1 FENVEELNQELKRHI
16 SVIERSNDEHKRV
29 LRKRDKELEQVKNDF
44 EQNLKNATIL
54 NNKCTKQEAEL
65 NILRLENSSLSEE
78 LKLMRENVSRCEDEQ
93 RRLRKDC
100 DQALNF
106 IHDGIPELCLDEGI
120 HDHNRNGALQEHL
133 KKIPSLMQ
141 QLTGDRENLKTKN
154 QLLLQFVHGLSYDL
168 NDCQSGQK
176 KYKLLKAHSKQQQLL
191 LNQLESHVRF
201 YESVFKEKGFFPT
214 IEYASGSTVASA
226 PDVIDKT
233 NSMCL
238 PDRTNGSCEWKL
250 FGWNPY
256 HGCGYNQQISS
267 SCMNFYGKNSLNT
280 KNQSRLFSS
289 FCFPKQQLE
298 LFWYSFTVQLP
309 ENVTMI
315 NVVTDTNGIA
325 SNHSLIIKDLSIQQC
340 HRITTLPISLPMNTT
355 ILSSRLNRKKTFWI
369 QYRWILIIG
378 TLVVLFTSLIIVITI
393 NLYISD
399 RIFHQEPT
407 VTERKQITS
416 MNLSQH
422 FYEEPVS
429 IVLTPPIDIS
439 VYDHVRDNYRVD
451 ILFSFKTKKSSFATM
466 SSTITDGD
474 NHRKQDKYESIFKHY
489 GFQMRAQHLDHQ
501 NEKNNIEINSDLN
514 KYKRILHDIKTR
526 FLQRN
531 ESNKKEKKTRTITS
545 KTQQAISKSSP
556 TKSKRKKDSKKEGTK
571 QNRENVIKITLPDEA
586 KARKTTYSKQQQKT
600 NENQRISN
608 TDSSLPITLSNSP
621 SITTMKTAQK
631 LPIVNS
637 KSHQSISDI
646 QSNRISTKLQSTDQI
661 ISSTLSFHQT
671 KSGESN
677 AKINAQQN
685 RLGLSSTTNN
695 FESTWDTDEITK
707 FTRDIFKRS
716 STKPIIRSH
725 RIRLKCAEDS
735 DDYLSKYSQ
744 RRTHCLDLFE
754 EYVNGLKRPFGII
767 RDAASDPPVF
777 DPGLTIMGPR
787 VKKDASVIDKEEF
800 QAIKMIN
807 SIEPRKKYALV
818 HEQIGIFV
826 IGGYN
831 LFVRIPEQQEPDK
844 DYLFKSDGSI
854 VRISRL
860 SPCRVHFGVYTDG
873 DAIYVAGGQKI
884 NNELLDDIQ
893 RLNLRTLKWE
903 YVATLLNPIAASAMT
918 VDEQR
923 IYIVGG
929 YDIFKNQ
936 TFFESTLTIYNMTT
950 LQFENGNDLPSPR
963 CRSLVVVV
971 DNALFCVSGLIERR
985 NHNGNKKIKISTDI
999 LKWTQEA
1006 PAWVKISQTPELS
1019 KLHALSFNDPFLEV
1033 TKRNLSDEHGT
1044 SETIAEAY
1052 YDFRTNL
1059 WANGSAPASAKTIPL
1074 TKQEHSSSA
1083 AKISDKSASR
1093 TTKTKKVTVAK
1104 TSSKSNPIS
1113 KTKSTSKSKVC
1124 QHRPYE
1130 CIQVSYRGIRKCI
1143 TNFNRLTTVSHVIDA
1158 LLDDLSE
1165 RRYLSA
1171 NDCCLYIERQ
1181 PYLFPLKSTDFIQ
1194 DILLRYTA
1202 THVHFKLSFKRNSS
1216 PSRFAQRKRL
1226 LRTAGYI
1233 QPSPVINAY
1242 EQLKIQESLI
1252 RRQHD
1257 IITQL
1262 RKTNLSND
1270 SRIQQNGA
1278 SNYGNYLDWITQ
1290 NEHNGDMSDDSKTS
1304 LDLMSTSR
1312 RHSRQDEYLKA
1323 VNQETVNSS
1332 RSLSRVRFRPSTI
1345 INTDEIS
1352 TSLTQVK
1359 SILKKGATN
1368 YSHIPRTSSVDRDI
1382 NRLISTKQRRNSLYT
1397 FDDADDDNLTDRST
1411 TDSCLGSLSSDD
1423 NNSYVINQQQLETLV

>member
-1 FENVEELNQELKRHI
+1 MI
-16 SVIERSNDEHKRV
+16 IIIE
-29 LRKRDKELEQVKNDF
+29 
-44 EQNLKNATIL
+44 
-54 NNKCTKQEAEL
+54 
-65 NILRLENSSLSEE
+65 
-78 LKLMRENVSRCEDEQ
+78 
-93 RRLRKDC
+93 
-100 DQALNF
+100 
-106 IHDGIPELCLDEGI
+106 
-120 HDHNRNGALQEHL
+120 
-133 KKIPSLMQ
+133 
-141 QLTGDRENLKTKN
+141 
-154 QLLLQFVHGLSYDL
+154 
-168 NDCQSGQK
+168 
-176 KYKLLKAHSKQQQLL
+176 
-191 LNQLESHVRF
+191 
-201 YESVFKEKGFFPT
+201 
-214 IEYASGSTVASA
+214 
-226 PDVIDKT
+226 T

-586 KARKTTYSKQQQKT
+586 KAQ
-600 NENQRISN
+600 
-608 TDSSLPITLSNSP
+608 
-621 SITTMKTAQK
+621 
-631 LPIVNS
+631 
-637 KSHQSISDI
+637 
-646 QSNRISTKLQSTDQI
+646 
-661 ISSTLSFHQT
+661 
-671 KSGESN
+671 
-677 AKINAQQN
+677 
-685 RLGLSSTTNN
+685 
-695 FESTWDTDEITK
+695 
-707 FTRDIFKRS
+707 
-716 STKPIIRSH
+716 
-725 RIRLKCAEDS
+725 
-735 DDYLSKYSQ
+735 
-744 RRTHCLDLFE
+744 
-754 EYVNGLKRPFGII
+754 YVNGLKRPFGII

-929 YDIFKNQ
+929 YDLFKNQ

-950 LQFENGNDLPSPR
+950 RQFENGNDLPSPR

-985 NHNGNKKIKISTDI
+985 DHNGNKKIKISTDI

-1059 WANGSAPASAKTIPL
+1059 WANGSASAKTIPL

-1252 RRQHD
+1252 RRQHEM
-1257 IITQL
+1257 ITQL

-1332 RSLSRVRFRPSTI
+1332 RSLSR
-1345 INTDEIS
+1345 
-1352 TSLTQVK
+1352 
-1359 SILKKGATN
+1359 
-1368 YSHIPRTSSVDRDI
+1368 
-1382 NRLISTKQRRNSLYT
+1382 
-1397 FDDADDDNLTDRST
+1397 
-1411 TDSCLGSLSSDD
+1411 
-1423 NNSYVINQQQLETLV
+1423 

>member
-1 FENVEELNQELKRHI
+1 
-16 SVIERSNDEHKRV
+16 
-29 LRKRDKELEQVKNDF
+29 
-44 EQNLKNATIL
+44 
-54 NNKCTKQEAEL
+54 
-65 NILRLENSSLSEE
+65 
-78 LKLMRENVSRCEDEQ
+78 
-93 RRLRKDC
+93 
-100 DQALNF
+100 
-106 IHDGIPELCLDEGI
+106 
-120 HDHNRNGALQEHL
+120 
-133 KKIPSLMQ
+133 
-141 QLTGDRENLKTKN
+141 
-154 QLLLQFVHGLSYDL
+154 
-168 NDCQSGQK
+168 
-176 KYKLLKAHSKQQQLL
+176 
-191 LNQLESHVRF
+191 
-201 YESVFKEKGFFPT
+201 
-214 IEYASGSTVASA
+214 
-226 PDVIDKT
+226 
-233 NSMCL
+233 
-238 PDRTNGSCEWKL
+238 
-250 FGWNPY
+250 
-256 HGCGYNQQISS
+256 
-267 SCMNFYGKNSLNT
+267 
-280 KNQSRLFSS
+280 
-289 FCFPKQQLE
+289 
-298 LFWYSFTVQLP
+298 
-309 ENVTMI
+309 
-315 NVVTDTNGIA
+315 
-325 SNHSLIIKDLSIQQC
+325 
-340 HRITTLPISLPMNTT
+340 
-355 ILSSRLNRKKTFWI
+355 
-369 QYRWILIIG
+369 
-378 TLVVLFTSLIIVITI
+378 
-393 NLYISD
+393 
-399 RIFHQEPT
+399 
-407 VTERKQITS
+407 
-416 MNLSQH
+416 
-422 FYEEPVS
+422 
-429 IVLTPPIDIS
+429 
-439 VYDHVRDNYRVD
+439 
-451 ILFSFKTKKSSFATM
+451 M

-903 YVATLLNPIAASAMT
+903 YVATLLNPIAA
-918 VDEQR
+918 R
-923 IYIVGG
+923 
-929 YDIFKNQ
+929 
-936 TFFESTLTIYNMTT
+936 
-950 LQFENGNDLPSPR
+950 FENGNDLPSPR

-985 NHNGNKKIKISTDI
+985 DHNGNKKIKISTDI

-1059 WANGSAPASAKTIPL
+1059 WANGSASAKTIPL

-1113 KTKSTSKSKVC
+1113 KTKSTSKSKGFS
-1124 QHRPYE
+1124 
-1130 CIQVSYRGIRKCI
+1130 VS
-1143 TNFNRLTTVSHVIDA
+1143 
-1158 LLDDLSE
+1158 
-1165 RRYLSA
+1165 
-1171 NDCCLYIERQ
+1171 
-1181 PYLFPLKSTDFIQ
+1181 
-1194 DILLRYTA
+1194 
-1202 THVHFKLSFKRNSS
+1202 
-1216 PSRFAQRKRL
+1216 
-1226 LRTAGYI
+1226 
-1233 QPSPVINAY
+1233 
-1242 EQLKIQESLI
+1242 
-1252 RRQHD
+1252 
-1257 IITQL
+1257 
-1262 RKTNLSND
+1262 
-1270 SRIQQNGA
+1270 
-1278 SNYGNYLDWITQ
+1278 
-1290 NEHNGDMSDDSKTS
+1290 
-1304 LDLMSTSR
+1304 
-1312 RHSRQDEYLKA
+1312 
-1323 VNQETVNSS
+1323 
-1332 RSLSRVRFRPSTI
+1332 
-1345 INTDEIS
+1345 
-1352 TSLTQVK
+1352 
-1359 SILKKGATN
+1359 
-1368 YSHIPRTSSVDRDI
+1368 
-1382 NRLISTKQRRNSLYT
+1382 
-1397 FDDADDDNLTDRST
+1397 
-1411 TDSCLGSLSSDD
+1411 
-1423 NNSYVINQQQLETLV
+1423 

>member
-1 FENVEELNQELKRHI
+1 
-16 SVIERSNDEHKRV
+16 
-29 LRKRDKELEQVKNDF
+29 
-44 EQNLKNATIL
+44 
-54 NNKCTKQEAEL
+54 
-65 NILRLENSSLSEE
+65 
-78 LKLMRENVSRCEDEQ
+78 
-93 RRLRKDC
+93 
-100 DQALNF
+100 
-106 IHDGIPELCLDEGI
+106 
-120 HDHNRNGALQEHL
+120 
-133 KKIPSLMQ
+133 
-141 QLTGDRENLKTKN
+141 
-154 QLLLQFVHGLSYDL
+154 
-168 NDCQSGQK
+168 
-176 KYKLLKAHSKQQQLL
+176 
-191 LNQLESHVRF
+191 
-201 YESVFKEKGFFPT
+201 
-214 IEYASGSTVASA
+214 
-226 PDVIDKT
+226 
-233 NSMCL
+233 
-238 PDRTNGSCEWKL
+238 
-250 FGWNPY
+250 
-256 HGCGYNQQISS
+256 
-267 SCMNFYGKNSLNT
+267 
-280 KNQSRLFSS
+280 
-289 FCFPKQQLE
+289 
-298 LFWYSFTVQLP
+298 
-309 ENVTMI
+309 
-315 NVVTDTNGIA
+315 
-325 SNHSLIIKDLSIQQC
+325 
-340 HRITTLPISLPMNTT
+340 
-355 ILSSRLNRKKTFWI
+355 
-369 QYRWILIIG
+369 
-378 TLVVLFTSLIIVITI
+378 
-393 NLYISD
+393 
-399 RIFHQEPT
+399 
-407 VTERKQITS
+407 
-416 MNLSQH
+416 
-422 FYEEPVS
+422 
-429 IVLTPPIDIS
+429 
-439 VYDHVRDNYRVD
+439 
-451 ILFSFKTKKSSFATM
+451 M

-725 RIRLKCAEDS
+725 RIRLKCAEAS

-903 YVATLLNPIAASAMT
+903 YVATLLNPIAA
-918 VDEQR
+918 R
-923 IYIVGG
+923 
-929 YDIFKNQ
+929 
-936 TFFESTLTIYNMTT
+936 
-950 LQFENGNDLPSPR
+950 FENGNDLPSPR

-985 NHNGNKKIKISTDI
+985 DHNGNKKIKISTDI

-1059 WANGSAPASAKTIPL
+1059 WANGSASAKTIPL

-1113 KTKSTSKSKVC
+1113 KTKSTSKSKGFS
-1124 QHRPYE
+1124 
-1130 CIQVSYRGIRKCI
+1130 VS
-1143 TNFNRLTTVSHVIDA
+1143 
-1158 LLDDLSE
+1158 
-1165 RRYLSA
+1165 
-1171 NDCCLYIERQ
+1171 
-1181 PYLFPLKSTDFIQ
+1181 
-1194 DILLRYTA
+1194 
-1202 THVHFKLSFKRNSS
+1202 
-1216 PSRFAQRKRL
+1216 
-1226 LRTAGYI
+1226 
-1233 QPSPVINAY
+1233 
-1242 EQLKIQESLI
+1242 
-1252 RRQHD
+1252 
-1257 IITQL
+1257 
-1262 RKTNLSND
+1262 
-1270 SRIQQNGA
+1270 
-1278 SNYGNYLDWITQ
+1278 
-1290 NEHNGDMSDDSKTS
+1290 
-1304 LDLMSTSR
+1304 
-1312 RHSRQDEYLKA
+1312 
-1323 VNQETVNSS
+1323 
-1332 RSLSRVRFRPSTI
+1332 
-1345 INTDEIS
+1345 
-1352 TSLTQVK
+1352 
-1359 SILKKGATN
+1359 
-1368 YSHIPRTSSVDRDI
+1368 
-1382 NRLISTKQRRNSLYT
+1382 
-1397 FDDADDDNLTDRST
+1397 
-1411 TDSCLGSLSSDD
+1411 
-1423 NNSYVINQQQLETLV
+1423 

>member
-1 FENVEELNQELKRHI
+1 MI
-16 SVIERSNDEHKRV
+16 IIIE
-29 LRKRDKELEQVKNDF
+29 
-44 EQNLKNATIL
+44 
-54 NNKCTKQEAEL
+54 
-65 NILRLENSSLSEE
+65 
-78 LKLMRENVSRCEDEQ
+78 
-93 RRLRKDC
+93 
-100 DQALNF
+100 
-106 IHDGIPELCLDEGI
+106 
-120 HDHNRNGALQEHL
+120 
-133 KKIPSLMQ
+133 
-141 QLTGDRENLKTKN
+141 
-154 QLLLQFVHGLSYDL
+154 
-168 NDCQSGQK
+168 
-176 KYKLLKAHSKQQQLL
+176 
-191 LNQLESHVRF
+191 
-201 YESVFKEKGFFPT
+201 
-214 IEYASGSTVASA
+214 
-226 PDVIDKT
+226 T

-556 TKSKRKKDSKKEGTK
+556 TKSKRKKDSKKEIL
-571 QNRENVIKITLPDEA
+571 IKSLIIYSAEA
-586 KARKTTYSKQQQKT
+586 
-600 NENQRISN
+600 
-608 TDSSLPITLSNSP
+608 
-621 SITTMKTAQK
+621 
-631 LPIVNS
+631 
-637 KSHQSISDI
+637 
-646 QSNRISTKLQSTDQI
+646 
-661 ISSTLSFHQT
+661 
-671 KSGESN
+671 
-677 AKINAQQN
+677 
-685 RLGLSSTTNN
+685 
-695 FESTWDTDEITK
+695 
-707 FTRDIFKRS
+707 
-716 STKPIIRSH
+716 
-725 RIRLKCAEDS
+725 S

-923 IYIVGG
+923 IYI
-929 YDIFKNQ
+929 
-936 TFFESTLTIYNMTT
+936 
-950 LQFENGNDLPSPR
+950 
-963 CRSLVVVV
+963 
-971 DNALFCVSGLIERR
+971 
-985 NHNGNKKIKISTDI
+985 DI

-1059 WANGSAPASAKTIPL
+1059 WANGSASAKTIPL

-1252 RRQHD
+1252 RRQHEM
-1257 IITQL
+1257 ITQL